1 MKNKSESL
9 DNLTPSLAI
18 RLHELSSADSPDIAG
33 MSEEE
38 FEGFCK
44 TEGIHFSD
52 RAAKRFLTVLEEAE
66 ARLRLEKARARLGLK
81 KDSLD
86 LVEALR
92 TRIAALPIAEVVR
105 KLKERLSSPGVPAGV
120 YARNLETSTEEDLRS
135 MLLDLERST
144 PHEEARDNQ
153 STGDSL

>member
-18 RLHELSSADSPDIAG
+18 QLHELSSTDSPDIAE
-33 MSEEE
+33 MSEEQ
-38 FEGFCK
+38 FEEFCK

-52 RAAKRFLTVLEEAE
+52 RAAKKFSAVLEAAE
-66 ARLRLEKARARLGLK
+66 ARLRLEKARTRLGMK
-81 KDSLD
+81 KDGQD
-86 LVEALR
+86 LVESLR
-92 TRIAALPIAEVVR
+92 TRIAGLPIAEVIR

-120 YARNLETSTEEDLRS
+120 YARNLESATEEDLRS

-144 PHEEARDNQ
+144 PDEEARDNK
-153 STGDSL
+153 SSGHSL